1 MPETASLARIETL
14 VGAAAVCLMAACGLS
29 ERDSAAV
36 QDALADSLAY
46 VSESRDIHVSIIE
59 EGLRKVEIRAPYGT
73 SEEQTG
79 GTEMR
84 LAGPVDIIVRD
95 TSGVVE
101 VTLRADSAVYKTRE
115 GEFHF
120 EGNVSA
126 HTATGRRLTA
136 TRLTWFQ
143 RTGDIASTGFVRIVT
158 PTDSIEGRGLT
169 GRADLSQYVLLD
181 LSGTISLDSDDP
193 EEP

>member
-1 MPETASLARIETL
+1 M
-14 VGAAAVCLMAACGLS
+14 AAAVVCLMAACGLS
-29 ERDSAAV
+29 ERDAAAV
-36 QDALADSLAY
+36 KDALADSLAY
-46 VSESRDIHVSIIE
+46 VSESRDIQVSIIE
-59 EGLRKVEIRAPYGT
+59 EGMRKVEIAAPYGT
-73 SEEQTG
+73 SLEQPG

-95 TSGVVE
+95 TAGVVE

-126 HTATGRRLTA
+126 RTATGRRLTA

-181 LSGTISLDSDDP
+181 LSGTISLDSDET

>member
-1 MPETASLARIETL
+1 LARIEL
-14 VGAAAVCLMAACGLS
+14 ISAAAICLLAACGLS
-29 ERDSAAV
+29 ERDTAAV
-36 QDALADSLAY
+36 KDALADSLAY

-73 SEEQTG
+73 SREQPG

-84 LAGPVDIIVRD
+84 LSGPVSVIVRD
-95 TSGVVE
+95 TAGVLE
-101 VTLRADSAVYKTRE
+101 VTLRADSAVYRTRD

-120 EGNVSA
+120 EGNVFA
-126 HTATGRRLTA
+126 QTATGRRLTA
-136 TRLTWFQ
+136 ARLTWFQ
-143 RTGDIASTGFVRIVT
+143 RTGDIASSGFVRIVT

-181 LSGTISLDSDDP
+181 LSGTISLDSDET